1 MSTSS
6 RGLEKGA
13 ISMQVNIEWAGNV
26 HFKAE
31 NSAGH
36 QVPMDGP
43 EEAGGEN
50 LGSRPMELIL
60 MGLGGCTAY
69 DVVDILQKS
78 RQPLVNLS
86 VSINAQRAEAIPAVF
101 EKITIHFTVVGAG
114 VDPGRVQRAI
124 DLTAEKYCSASIML
138 KKGGVEITHTFEI
151 VAEG

>member
-1 MSTSS
+1 
-6 RGLEKGA
+6 
-13 ISMQVNIEWAGNV
+13 MQVNVAWGGNV

-31 NSAGH
+31 NSSGH

-69 DVVDILQKS
+69 DVVDILNKS
-78 RQPLVNLS
+78 RQPLEDLK
-86 VSINAQRAEAIPAVF
+86 VSIKAKRAETIPAVF
-101 EKITIHFTVVGAG
+101 QQIEIHFTVVGAG

-138 KKGGVEITHTFEI
+138 EKGGVEITHSFEI
-151 VAEG
+151 VAGL